1 MSVFSVIGI
10 QRYPHP
16 ILQAGTVRFESNSK
30 LVLSPVE
37 RNTVP
42 PTTLTIIAE
51 KIEIVDYAE
60 ITYDLDGLPGLDP
73 QTPAPPQMSTAP
85 NGANGGSSPG
95 EGSYPQA
102 DNGGNGQPGQTGQK
116 GVAGINAPELEIF
129 VGQVSQV
136 NPDAITINFKGQDG
150 GKGGRGGDG
159 GAGGNGQKGAAS
171 QTSDSWYDG
180 DECTREP
187 GRGGNGGKGGD
198 AGYPGRGGPGGNG
211 GIVKVFAKAPS
222 LPLVQGWKYIVTGGK
237 GAPPG
242 DPGQKGKGGA
252 GGSQGDKNDP
262 CPARPEYQGTEGPSG
277 QSMDDVDPN
286 WQTTY
291 RGKDGLNGDSATY
304 ELTGVPN

>member
-136 NPDAITINFKGQDG
+136 NPDAITVNFKGQDG
-150 GKGGRGGDG
+150 GKGEGEETAEQAVMAKKVQPHKLAIHGTMET
-159 GAGGNGQKGAAS
+159 NVPES
-171 QTSDSWYDG
+171 Q
-180 DECTREP
+180 DEEATE
-187 GRGGNGGKGGD
+187 
-198 AGYPGRGGPGGNG
+198 
-211 GIVKVFAKAPS
+211 AKEAT
-222 LPLVQGWKYIVTGGK
+222 QDTQ
-237 GAPPG
+237 AEE
-242 DPGQKGKGGA
+242 DPEEMEA
-252 GGSQGDKNDP
+252 
-262 CPARPEYQGTEGPSG
+262 
-277 QSMDDVDPN
+277 
-286 WQTTY
+286 
-291 RGKDGLNGDSATY
+291 
-304 ELTGVPN
+304 